1 MALLDIFDRYKEG
14 SIKKAYDKAKDD
26 VEKATVIKKAHDRI
40 LAREK
45 RRAVL
50 TKELDIIVSELSAIN
65 TELRLIA
72 KSEKTEVVEE
82 EIADV
87 IKKAEEVK
95 EEDKE

>member
-50 TKELDIIVSELSAIN
+50 TKELDTIVSELSAIN
-65 TELRLIA
+65 TELGLIA

-82 EIADV
+82 EV
-87 IKKAEEVK
+87 VVEEVK